1 MSAFAFQS
9 SRVPLHSA
17 FYPPIL
23 PSVPPLAPLLAPPN
37 LLLCYIH
44 GLDSSSTTWGPF
56 LSVDAES
63 AESAPFHRS
72 FPSYAVDL
80 RGHGQSPLADPSQFT
95 PDAVVEDLTGF
106 LSDVV
111 SRPPFDPTSAIPP
124 KVVVVGHSMGGRVA
138 MLLAAK
144 LAGALG
150 SSLPFELTKVVIED
164 MDVKV
169 RNKPPFAVTWEPPGG
184 DFDRAFMS
192 CDDCVSALIKSGY
205 DEKRVKDWVVDGRI
219 RNTQEEKWWSDVN
232 PQTRALCYERILG
245 SECGADAMEAIR
257 AEEWQE
263 NVTLVVAG
271 GTGPR
276 GTVCDKESL
285 EKMKRRLRGCDY
297 FTVEN
302 AGHSIHKT
310 HKDAFSSIIDGIC
323 RQVAE

>member
-1 MSAFAFQS
+1 MAAFAS
-9 SRVPLHSA
+9 GLATRIPLHHVFS
-17 FYPPIL
+17 PSIL
-23 PSVPPLAPLLAPPN
+23 PTPVPVTPPPL
-37 LLLCYIH
+37 LLLFIH
-44 GLDSSSTTWGPF
+44 GLDSSSTTWSPF
-56 LSVDAES
+56 LNIDEDQ
-63 AESAPFHRS
+63 PYHRS

-80 RGHGQSPLADPSQFT
+80 RGHGQSPLSTSSEFSPEAIVD
-95 PDAVVEDLTGF
+95 DLTSF
-106 LSDVV
+106 LSNIAVK
-111 SRPPFDPTSAIPP
+111 PPFDPVPAVIP
-124 KVVVVGHSMGGRVA
+124 KVVVVGHSMGGRIA

-144 LAGALG
+144 LAGALEG
-150 SSLPFELTKVVIED
+150 SLPFELSKVIIED

-169 RNKPPFAVTWEPPGG
+169 RNKPPFEVTWDPPGG
-184 DFDRAFMS
+184 DFDRSFLS
-192 CDDCVSALIKSGY
+192 CDDCVAALITSGY

-219 RNTQEEKWWSDVN
+219 RETADSKWWSDVN

-271 GTGPR
+271 GTGLR

-285 EKMKRRLRGCDY
+285 EKMRRRLRGCDY

-310 HKDAFSSIIDGIC
+310 HKDAFSNIVDGVC
-323 RQVAE
+323 RQAEE